1 MGKSLVPV
9 TNARRADKAKLMLS
23 SKSTGIADDE
33 GWRLLG
39 HMQVVEGKRMLE
51 YARHSGV

>member
-1 MGKSLVPV
+1 
-9 TNARRADKAKLMLS
+9 MLS